1 MLSVRNI
8 LTCVYFTDQRER
20 ERERERETERLR
32 ERERERVITK
42 KKIYIIEK
50 YFRVPSLSVHFVYI

>member
-1 MLSVRNI
+1 MSEIFLLVCI
-8 LTCVYFTDQRER
+8 LQIRER
-20 ERERERETERLR
+20 ERERERDRKIER